1 MVTSGNLIVLTNPRG
16 GGSMKE
22 IELTIFLILEELEL
36 IKANDIKTSR
46 TNLNGVLNFCRDINA
61 EEEA

>member
-1 MVTSGNLIVLTNPRG
+1 MD
-16 GGSMKE
+16 K

-36 IKANDIKTSR
+36 IKANDIKSDK

-61 EEEA
+61 EEERT

>member
-1 MVTSGNLIVLTNPRG
+1 
-16 GGSMKE
+16 MKE
-22 IELTIFLILEELEL
+22 TELTIFLILEELEL
-36 IKANDIKTSR
+36 IKANDIKTGR

>member
-1 MVTSGNLIVLTNPRG
+1 
-16 GGSMKE
+16 MKE

-36 IKANDIKTSR
+36 IKANDIKTGR

-61 EEEA
+61 EEEEWVEM